1 MRYYESH
8 IQQACV
14 RWFRLQYPRLA
25 LNLFAVPNGGARD
38 AVTGRIL
45 KAEGVVAGVADL
57 VLLYPSAPYHGMC
70 IEMKTAKGY
79 QRPTQKAWQEAVERV
94 GYKYVVCRSF
104 DDFRSEITDYLNFLS
119 AKRAY

>member
-1 MRYYESH
+1 MRYNESH

-104 DDFRSEITDYLNFLS
+104 DDFRAQINEYLNFLS